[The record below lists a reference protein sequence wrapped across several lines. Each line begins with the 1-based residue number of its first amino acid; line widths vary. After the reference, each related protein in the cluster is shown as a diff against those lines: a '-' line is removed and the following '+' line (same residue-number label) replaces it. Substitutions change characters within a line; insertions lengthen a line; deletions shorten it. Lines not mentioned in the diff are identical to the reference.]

1 MTDRNS
7 DNSARSNVARGLEQ
21 VSEQKSDSEAAQA
34 RALTLPPA
42 TAPARN
48 LLCIKMRYSDT
59 HWADGLSAAGWRLH
73 EVNDLISAHR
83 MLQEHSFAV
92 GLLVPGKIDDSACAA
107 LDAFLRAH
115 QSVEWVGA
123 FDGELLGTSRCQDLI
138 VDHLFDH
145 HTLPVRLGQM
155 ASTLGHAQGHAVLR
169 QSTKAGSPV
178 RSDKSLIGNGDAAK
192 LLYRQIQRVAKVDAP
207 VLICGPSGSGKE
219 LTAQAIH
226 RQSGRADGPFIAV
239 NCGAIQATL
248 IQSELFGHVKGA
260 FTGATSDG
268 RGLIEAASGGTLFFD
283 EIGDLSLDLQINLLR
298 FLQEKT
304 INRVGSTRSIQVDAR
319 VIAATHVNLQ
329 KAVAEGRFREDLF
342 YRLNVVQLKVPSLKE
357 RQSDI
362 AVLAAHFFEQF
373 SNEKA
378 AQLKGFSRRA
388 MLALDEHAWP
398 GNVRELINRVRSA
411 MVMAE
416 GRLIS
421 PADLGLEEPSQSSG
435 WDALE
440 SARAHAERGVISVSL
455 QQSGKNVTE
464 AAKHLGV
471 SRMTLYRLMAKHGMS
486 PDLTH

>member
-1 MTDRNS
+1 MTDRHGDNS
-7 DNSARSNVARGLEQ
+7 DDGDGTQDN
-21 VSEQKSDSEAAQA
+21 
-34 RALTLPPA
+34 LPDTTTATPA
-42 TAPARN
+42 STARN

-59 HWADGLSAAGWRLH
+59 RWTAGLSEAGWRVH
-73 EVNDLISAHR
+73 EVNDLVSAHR
-83 MLQEHSFAV
+83 LLQEHQFAV

-123 FDGELLGTSRCQDLI
+123 FEGGLLTTSRCRDLI

-145 HTLPVRLGQM
+145 HTLPVKVDQI
-155 ASTLGHAQGHAVLR
+155 ASTLGHAHGHAVLR
-169 QSTKAGSPV
+169 QVAKGGDNPLG
-178 RSDKSLIGNGDAAK
+178 DKNIVGNGDAAK
-192 LLYRQIQRVAKVDAP
+192 LLLRQIQRVAKVDAP

-219 LTAQAIH
+219 LTAQALH
-226 RQSGRADGPFIAV
+226 RQSSRANGPFVPV

-260 FTGATSDG
+260 FTGATADG
-268 RGLIEAASGGTLFFD
+268 RGLIEAAGGGTIFFD

-304 INRVGSTRSIQVDAR
+304 ISRVGSTKSIQVDAR
-319 VIAATHVNLQ
+319 VIAATHVDLE

-357 RQSDI
+357 RQGDI
-362 AVLAAHFFEQF
+362 TVLAEHFFDQF

-388 MLALDEHAWP
+388 MQSLNEHHWP
-398 GNVRELINRVRSA
+398 GNVRELVNRVRSA

-421 PADLGLEEPSQSSG
+421 PADLGLEEPTPTSG

-471 SRMTLYRLMAKHGMS
+471 SRMTLYRLMAKHGIGH
-486 PDLTH
+486 DLTH

>member
-1 MTDRNS
+1 MTEFEDT
-7 DNSARSNVARGLEQ
+7 
-21 VSEQKSDSEAAQA
+21 VSENWRVSDAPDLRHKS
-34 RALTLPPA
+34 TA
-42 TAPARN
+42 TSGSPQRN
-48 LLCIKMRYSDT
+48 VLCIKMRYTDT
-59 HWADGLSAAGWRLH
+59 SWVQALAAADWQVF
-73 EVNDLISAHR
+73 EVNDLVSAHR
-83 MLQEHSFAV
+83 ALSEQVFSV
-92 GLLVPGKIDDSACAA
+92 GLLVPGPIDDAACAA
-107 LDAFLRAH
+107 LEAFLCAH

-123 FDGELLGTSRCQDLI
+123 FETAVLATSRCRDLI

-145 HTLPVRLGQM
+145 HTLPVNVQNM
-155 ASTLGHAQGHAVLR
+155 AHTLGHAKGHAGLR
-169 QSTKAGSPV
+169 ETAKMRCAVSSLAAKDSG
-178 RSDKSLIGNGDAAK
+178 LIGSGEAAK
-192 LLYRQIQRVAKVDAP
+192 LLLKQIQRVAKVEAP

-219 LTAQAIH
+219 LTAQALH
-226 RQSGRADGPFIAV
+226 RQSSRGSGPFIPV

-268 RGLIEAASGGTLFFD
+268 RGLIEAAHGGTIFFD

-304 INRVGSTRSIQVDAR
+304 ISRVGSTRSIQVDAR
-319 VIAATHVNLQ
+319 VIAATHVNLE
-329 KAVAEGRFREDLF
+329 KAVAEGAFREDLF

-373 SNEKA
+373 IDEKA
-378 AQLKGFSRRA
+378 PRLKGFSRRA

-398 GNVRELINRVRSA
+398 GNVRELMNRVRRA
-411 MVMAE
+411 MVMSE

-421 PADLGLEEPSQSSG
+421 PSDLGLEEPPPSAG

-464 AAKHLGV
+464 AAKSLGV
-471 SRMTLYRLMAKHGMS
+471 SRMTLYRLMAKHGLNS
-486 PDLTH
+486 DLTH

>member
-1 MTDRNS
+1 MTDRY
-7 DNSARSNVARGLEQ
+7 
-21 VSEQKSDSEAAQA
+21 SDSSDAVQDTDSEISQA
-34 RALTLPPA
+34 TQRTP
-42 TAPARN
+42 TRN

-59 HWADGLSAAGWRLH
+59 RWAEGLSEAGWRLH
-73 EVNDLISAHR
+73 EVNDLVTAHR
-83 MLQEHSFAV
+83 LMQEKNFTV
-92 GLLVPGKIDDSACAA
+92 GLLVPGKIDDSACTS

-123 FDGELLGTSRCQDLI
+123 FDADLLGTPRCRDLI

-145 HTLPVRLGQM
+145 HTLPVKLDQI
-155 ASTLGHAQGHAVLR
+155 ASTLGHAQGHAALR
-169 QSTKAGSPV
+169 QSSRASEPSRGD
-178 RSDKSLIGNGDAAK
+178 RNIIGNGDSAK
-192 LLYRQIQRVAKVDAP
+192 LLFRQIQRVAKVDAP

-219 LTAQAIH
+219 LTAQAVH
-226 RQSGRADGPFIAV
+226 RHSNRASGPFVPV

-260 FTGATSDG
+260 FTGATTDG
-268 RGLIEAASGGTLFFD
+268 RGLIEAASGGTIFFD

-304 INRVGSTRSIQVDAR
+304 ISRVGSTKSIQVDAR
-319 VIAATHVNLQ
+319 VIAATHVNLE

-362 AVLAAHFFEQF
+362 AVLASHFFEHF

-388 MLALDEHAWP
+388 MLALDEHHWP

-421 PADLGLEEPSQSSG
+421 PADLGLEEPTQSAG

-440 SARAHAERGVISVSL
+440 SARSHAERGVISVSL

-471 SRMTLYRLMAKHGMS
+471 SRMTLYRLMAKHGMG

>member
-1 MTDRNS
+1 MTDRHT
-7 DNSARSNVARGLEQ
+7 DDR
-21 VSEQKSDSEAAQA
+21 DDAQD
-34 RALTLPPA
+34 ALPDELQA
-42 TAPARN
+42 TQASPQRD
-48 LLCIKMRYSDT
+48 LLCIKMRYCDIG
-59 HWADGLSAAGWRLH
+59 WAEALRDLGWCLH
-73 EVNDLISAHR
+73 EVNDLANAHR
-83 MLQEHSFAV
+83 LLQEHPFAV
-92 GLLVPGKIDDSACAA
+92 GLLVPGKIDDNACAA

-123 FDGELLGTSRCQDLI
+123 FESELLGTARCRDLI

-145 HTLPVRLGQM
+145 HTLPVKLDQI

-169 QSTKAGSPV
+169 QSAKAGNAM
-178 RSDKSLIGNGDAAK
+178 RGDKNIVGNGDAAK
-192 LLYRQIQRVAKVDAP
+192 QLFRQIQRVAKVDAP

-219 LTAQAIH
+219 LTAQALH
-226 RQSGRADGPFIAV
+226 RHSSRASGPFVPV

-260 FTGATSDG
+260 FTGATTDG
-268 RGLIEAASGGTLFFD
+268 RGLIEAASGGTIFFD

-304 INRVGSTRSIQVDAR
+304 ISRVGSTRSIQVDAR
-319 VIAATHVNLQ
+319 VIAATHVNLE

-373 SNEKA
+373 ASEKA

-388 MLALDEHAWP
+388 MLALDSHHWP

-421 PADLGLEEPSQSSG
+421 PADLGLEEPAPASG

-471 SRMTLYRLMAKHGMS
+471 SRMTLYRLMAKHGMN